1 MNNNTSKLKLKL
13 KKDIQPAEGAKRIY
27 SMAKTQ
33 QMTICIVV
41 V

>member
-1 MNNNTSKLKLKL
+1 MNNNTSKL

-33 QMTICIVV
+33 HVTIYKVII
-41 V
+41 